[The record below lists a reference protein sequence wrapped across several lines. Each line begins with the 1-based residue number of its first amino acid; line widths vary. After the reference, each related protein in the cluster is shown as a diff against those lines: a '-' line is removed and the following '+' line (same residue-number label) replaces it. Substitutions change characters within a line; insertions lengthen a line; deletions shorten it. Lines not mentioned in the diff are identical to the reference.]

1 MEDIDA
7 AFHRTLSRDLP
18 DEGEAPEGPQGPN
31 KFASKKRQPNGVSLS
46 GLLNAL
52 DGVGAQEGRLL
63 FATTNKYEALD
74 AALRRPGRMDVHVEF
89 GLASGYQIGELFK
102 RFYLPTPRT
111 PIALRSLSRDLII
124 TEDEDEDRLSSDS
137 GYGTL
142 VEPETEKLVDIES
155 PTEVQDQSLATIIR
169 QRKSDVKVP
178 PEELDGLVDRFKELI
193 PENRFSMAALQG
205 YLLMH
210 KNQPYRAVE
219 HAGKWVEEEITKG
232 RSRET
237 VAKEGQ
243 D

>member
-111 PIALRSLSRDLII
+111 PIARRSLSRDLII

-155 PTEVQDQSLATIIR
+155 PTEVQDQSLATTAR
-169 QRKSDVKVP
+169 RRKRDIHIP
-178 PEELDGLVDRFKELI
+178 PGELDVLVDRFRELV
-193 PENRFSMAALQG
+193 PEREFSMAALQG
-205 YLLMH
+205 YLLVH
-210 KNQPYRAVE
+210 KHQPYRAVQC
-219 HAGKWVEEEITKG
+219 AGKWVEEEMAK
-232 RSRET
+232 RESRKSS
-237 VAKEGQ
+237 AK